1 MKYSTI
7 GKGLELDHATAESQV
22 GKIDPRPFINGAH
35 VDSVGDHSIDVFNPT
50 TGKLFYRIPAGAAED
65 VNRAVNAARE
75 AFVLW
80 SAMPPLSRKA
90 ILYTFAEIIATN
102 AKTLNLLD
110 ALEMGKPISSPQ
122 SDALKASA
130 ELRFA
135 AECIDKLF
143 GEVVS
148 SDLKSHVL
156 KMRRPRGVVGAIVPW
171 NFPTFN
177 AVLKIAPALAAGNT
191 VVLKPSE
198 YASLSALKLAE
209 LALEAGLPEGVLN
222 VVPGD
227 GPEAGR
233 ILACH
238 PGVDLITFTGSTAVG
253 QAIVGYSSHSGL
265 KPVVLECGGKS
276 PNVVFSDFDDL
287 DGVSEAIALSA
298 FSNSGQVCSA
308 GTRLLVQRDI
318 YKELLERV
326 VGHAEKMQ
334 PNNPLDP
341 KTRFGPLV
349 SRKHKDRVLGYVQ
362 LGTEQGACLCT
373 GGSQPKTLECGNFIS
388 PAVFSNVSPGMKIA
402 EEEVFGP
409 VLSVIPFKDEA
420 DAVRIANDT
429 IYGLTATV
437 WTSSL
442 ATGHRLAEEIEAG
455 VISVNA
461 SVPTGD
467 GPGLSFSIEPWKM
480 SGFGVEF
487 GTTGVET
494 YTRLKTVIFNFG

>member
-1 MKYSTI
+1 M
-7 GKGLELDHATAESQV
+7 DHATAESLV
-22 GKIDPRPFINGAH
+22 GKIDPRPFINGTY
-35 VDSVGDHSIDVFNPT
+35 VDSAGDHSIDVINPT
-50 TGKLFYRIPAGAAED
+50 TGKLFYQLPAGGQQD
-65 VNRAVNAARE
+65 VNQAVNAARK
-75 AFVLW
+75 ALAMW
-80 SAMPPLSRKA
+80 STMPPLSRKA
-90 ILYTFAEIIATN
+90 ILYAFAEIVAEN
-102 AKTLNLLD
+102 AKILNLLD

-122 SDALKASA
+122 FDAMTASA

-156 KMRRPRGVVGAIVPW
+156 KIRRPRGVVGAIVPW

-177 AVLKIAPALAAGNT
+177 AVLKIAPSLAAGNT

-209 LALEAGLPEGVLN
+209 IALDAGLPEGVLN

-233 ILACH
+233 MLACH
-238 PGVDLITFTGSTAVG
+238 PGVDLVTFTGSTAVG

-318 YKELLERV
+318 YEELLEKIV
-326 VGHAEKMQ
+326 AHAKKMQ
-334 PNNPLDP
+334 PDNPLDP

-349 SRKHKDRVLGYVQ
+349 SRKQKDRVLGYVQ
-362 LGTEQGACLCT
+362 LGTEQGARLCT
-373 GGSQPKTLECGNFIS
+373 GGSQPKTLECGNFVT
-388 PAVFSNVSPGMKIA
+388 PAVFSNVSPGWKIA
-402 EEEVFGP
+402 QEEVFGP

-420 DAVRIANDT
+420 DAVRIANST
-429 IYGLTATV
+429 VYGLTAMV

-455 VISVNA
+455 GIFVNA

-467 GPGLSFSIEPWKM
+467 GPGLAFSVEPWKM

-487 GTTGVET
+487 GTSGVKT
-494 YTRLKTVIFNFG
+494 YTRLKTVMFNFG